1 MRKRDIGR
9 EAPAPRHQGAILEAR
24 DRPAD
29 YSHLSTTIAHPP
41 LGRQ

>member
-9 EAPAPRHQGAILEAR
+9 EAPAPRHQWAILEAR